1 MTSFK
6 CLYTLGMIAMAWL
19 SGHAAF
25 AASTITGS
33 ASYRERIALPP
44 AAVFEATLED
54 ISRADA
60 PATVLGRA
68 RIESPGN
75 PPIRFSI
82 DFDPAAIDARHRYV
96 VRARITLDGQLM
108 FTTDTVKP
116 VLGPDHVTQVD
127 LLLVRVG
134 AARPAGPPASA
145 APAPQAGRFRGSYSY
160 LADAG
165 VFIDCAS
172 GRELPVATEGDNAAL
187 EAAYLKVRATP
198 GAQVLAVVDG
208 RIEMRMPMEGSQR
221 RPTLIVERFVEI
233 LPGSGCQALAGP
245 APLENTYWKLISL
258 RGTPVQLADKQR
270 EPHLILQP
278 ADRRVVG
285 SGGCNRLM
293 GSYTLDGER
302 LAFSKTAGTMMA
314 CAQGVMAL
322 ERAFLDTLPQVVT
335 WRIDGQQLE
344 LRDGQGTSLAA
355 FESRYLK

>member
-1 MTSFK
+1 MVTFK
-6 CLYTLGMIAMAWL
+6 RLCTFGMIAMAWL
-19 SGHAAF
+19 AGHAAF
-25 AASTITGS
+25 AASAITGS

-60 PATVLGRA
+60 PATVLGRT

-96 VRARITLDGQLM
+96 VRARITLDGKLM

-116 VLGPDHVTQVD
+116 VLGPDQVTQVD

-134 AARPAGPPASA
+134 AARPAAPAASAVPPQASPAS
-145 APAPQAGRFRGSYSY
+145 
-160 LADAG
+160 
-165 VFIDCAS
+165 
-172 GRELPVATEGDNAAL
+172 
-187 EAAYLKVRATP
+187 
-198 GAQVLAVVDG
+198 
-208 RIEMRMPMEGSQR
+208 
-221 RPTLIVERFVEI
+221 
-233 LPGSGCQALAGP
+233 
-245 APLENTYWKLISL
+245 LENTYWKLVSL
-258 RGTPVQLADKQR
+258 RGAAVQLADKQR

-322 ERAFLDTLPQVVT
+322 ERAFLDTLPQVAT